1 MENIKFLPELLKLP
15 IKVIVALCIA
25 SGIIIL
31 IPDNFADKL
40 YMTNFRDD
48 YGFILGI
55 VFVVTLSIS
64 LCYFVFYIVPI
75 VWKKIFSKKENEKVK
90 KGKKK
95 FLKNLNEYELEIIK
109 ELIKQPDN
117 TLLLPYNTGIV
128 KKLTYFGVI
137 SPVSSENIIVY
148 MILEFLNFLQPWV
161 FNYFDNKGNLI
172 KEKVED
178 TQ

>member
-1 MENIKFLPELLKLP
+1 MENVKFLPELLKLP

-25 SGIIIL
+25 SSIIIL

-40 YMTNFRDD
+40 YITSFSND

-64 LCYFVFYIVPI
+64 LCYFAFYIIPI
-75 VWKKIFSKKENEKVK
+75 VWKKFFYKKENEKVK
-90 KGKKK
+90 KGKQK

-137 SPVSSENIIVY
+137 SPVSSENIIDLY
-148 MILEFLNFLQPWV
+148 NPRIPYFLQPWV
-161 FNYFDNKGNLI
+161 FNYFDNNGNLI

-178 TQ
+178 KQ